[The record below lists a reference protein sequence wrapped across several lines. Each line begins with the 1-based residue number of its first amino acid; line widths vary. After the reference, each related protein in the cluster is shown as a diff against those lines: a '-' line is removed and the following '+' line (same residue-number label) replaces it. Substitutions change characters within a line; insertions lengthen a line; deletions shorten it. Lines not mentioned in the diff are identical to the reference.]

1 MLHLGDN
8 EKILLVI
15 RKHWFVIASEL
26 VVFTILLALPMIFI
40 LLVPPLFA
48 QFNLKSELAGPLINF
63 ALSLYI
69 LIPLAYLFLMW
80 MDYYLDMWI
89 ITNERIIDIEQRG
102 LFNREVSEIP
112 LHRIQDV
119 TVRVAGI
126 VETLLRFGTIKIQ
139 TAGEREFEIRF
150 VPRLEEAK
158 DTILKYVNEA
168 HTKK

>member
-1 MLHLGDN
+1 MLQLGDN

-26 VVFTILLALPMIFI
+26 VVFTILLALPMVFI
-40 LLVPPLFA
+40 LLIPPLFA

-63 ALSLYI
+63 VLSLY
-69 LIPLAYLFLMW
+69 LLVPLAYLFLMW

-102 LFNREVSEIP
+102 LFNREISEIP

-119 TVRVAGI
+119 TIQMAGI

-168 HTKK
+168 HKQ